1 MNMSVI
7 VTVLTKGDPKR
18 VEEYAAA
25 NTDSMLA
32 ITDSAKSHGLI
43 AHRFYGAGDEV
54 LVIDEWPDGDS
65 FHAFFEE
72 NADRIGPIMQAAGA
86 QGPPETKVWEKLET
100 GDDVGWEA

>member
-1 MNMSVI
+1 MSVI

-25 NTDSMLA
+25 NPDAMHT

-43 AHRFYGAGDEV
+43 AHRFYGADGQV

-65 FHAFFEE
+65 FQTFFDE
-72 NADRIGPIMQAAGA
+72 NSDKIGPIMQAAGA
-86 QGPPETKVWEKLET
+86 QGPPEVNVWNKLET
-100 GDDVGWEA
+100 GDDIGWGA